1 MMARATR
8 ILRIVEHE
16 LGRRDHALEVDRA
29 IKKLDIRIIF
39 DECTQEPIVVEMNP
53 HSRFDLTRKCP

>member
-16 LGRRDHALEVDRA
+16 LIRRESALEVDTA

-39 DECTQEPIVVEMNP
+39 DECTHKPIIVEMNP
-53 HSRFDLTRKCP
+53 HSRFDLTRECD